1 MSQLNAW
8 DIQAILKKE
17 RRITLPW
24 VQHTFQTT
32 YSDAVWMLE
41 QMELRGWVEPVGDGC
56 HWQVNR
62 KALCLRRLKKS
73 ECAALFE
80 HLTVD
85 CVAALDC
92 LREAHGK
99 PVTAKKVE
107 AAVHGR
113 TDTVEALR
121 VLTDLKLVFFHKE
134 YGFSTISSAE
144 SLALTTAVRSCLRR
158 RISERYAPEEAV
170 ELFQKTLWGHLAKD
184 GKNEPCDDD
193 EDEDDE

>member
-1 MSQLNAW
+1 MGQLNAW

-24 VQHTFQTT
+24 VQHTFRTT
-32 YSDAVWMLE
+32 YSDALWMLE

-73 ECAALFE
+73 ECAALLE

-85 CVAALDC
+85 CIAALDC

-99 PVTAKKVE
+99 PITAKMVE

-113 TDTVEALR
+113 GDTVEALR
-121 VLTDLKLVFFHKE
+121 VLTELKLVFFHKE

-144 SLALTTAVRSCLRR
+144 NRALTFAVRSALRR
-158 RISERYAPEEAV
+158 RLSERCEPEEAV
-170 ELFQKTLWGHLAKD
+170 ERFRDILWDRL
-184 GKNEPCDDD
+184 GKGGNSEPNDDDDD
-193 EDEDDE
+193 E

>member
-1 MSQLNAW
+1 MGQLNAW

-24 VQHTFQTT
+24 VQHTFQIT
-32 YSDAVWMLE
+32 YSDALWMLE

-73 ECAALFE
+73 ECAALLE

-85 CVAALDC
+85 CIAALDC

-99 PVTAKKVE
+99 PITAKMVE
-107 AAVHGR
+107 AATHGR
-113 TDTVEALR
+113 GDTVEALR
-121 VLTDLKLVFFHKE
+121 VLTELKLAFFHKE
-134 YGFSTISSAE
+134 YGFSTISAAE
-144 SLALTTAVRSCLRR
+144 NRALTFAVRSALRR
-158 RISERYAPEEAV
+158 RLSERYEPEEAV
-170 ELFQKTLWGHLAKD
+170 ERFRDILWDRL
-184 GKNEPCDDD
+184 GKGSNSEPDDD
-193 EDEDDE
+193 GEDDE

>member
-32 YSDAVWMLE
+32 YSDALWMLE

-73 ECAALFE
+73 ECAALLE

-85 CVAALDC
+85 CIAALDC
-92 LREAHGK
+92 LREAQGK
-99 PVTAKKVE
+99 PITAKMVE

-113 TDTVEALR
+113 GDTAEALR
-121 VLTDLKLVFFHKE
+121 VLTELKLVFFHKE

-144 SLALTTAVRSCLRR
+144 NRALTFAVRFALRR
-158 RISERYAPEEAV
+158 RLSERCEPEEAV
-170 ELFQKTLWGHLAKD
+170 ERFRDILWDRL
-184 GKNEPCDDD
+184 GKGSNSEPDDDD
-193 EDEDDE
+193 EDDE